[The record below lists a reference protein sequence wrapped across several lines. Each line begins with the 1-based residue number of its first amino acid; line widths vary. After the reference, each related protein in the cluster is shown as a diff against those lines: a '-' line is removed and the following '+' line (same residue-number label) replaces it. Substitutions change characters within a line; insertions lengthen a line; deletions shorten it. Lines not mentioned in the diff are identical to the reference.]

1 MDAVSVI
8 VAIGLAFLV
17 GVFIARPWLAQD
29 PERMRLITPAT
40 ELTAERETILLA
52 LRELDF
58 DHLTGKITDDDY
70 APQRAALV
78 ARGVTLLQQLEE
90 VAEAPPDAAENQLE
104 AEVRA
109 ARARRA
115 ERQPAPGFCP
125 QCGASRQATDRFC
138 AKCGAALAVLDS
150 VA

>member
-1 MDAVSVI
+1 MDAVSII

-17 GVFIARPWLAQD
+17 GAFIARPWLARD
-29 PERMRLITPAT
+29 PGQLRSITPAT
-40 ELTAERETILLA
+40 ELAAEREAVLLA

-70 APQRAALV
+70 APQRADLV
-78 ARGVTLLQQLEE
+78 ARGVALLQQLDEAAQPQPE
-90 VAEAPPDAAENQLE
+90 SAEDQLE

-115 ERQPAPGFCP
+115 ERQPAPRFCP
-125 QCGASRQATDRFC
+125 QCGAPRQATDRFC
-138 AKCGAALAVLDS
+138 AKCGAALAVPDS